1 MTTKYCYYKSSLC
14 RWVPSYRDTRRKKFC
29 RCRLFKVTGRLIG
42 MVNDMA
48 VSRGRKR
55 ANILTVVFLGA
66 RLGTVNGMPLTFIW
80 RNSKNDG
87 NGNFQ
92 EVLDITRIK
101 IGILKGESS
110 GSLDLNERDIEGL
123 KAVQTN
129 ELVVSGQN
137 IISSQR
143 EG

>member
-1 MTTKYCYYKSSLC
+1 M
-14 RWVPSYRDTRRKKFC
+14 VMAI
-29 RCRLFKVTGRLIG
+29 FKR
-42 MVNDMA
+42 
-48 VSRGRKR
+48 
-55 ANILTVVFLGA
+55 
-66 RLGTVNGMPLTFIW
+66 
-80 RNSKNDG
+80 
-87 NGNFQ
+87 
-92 EVLDITRIK
+92 VLDITRIK

-110 GSLDLNERDIEGL
+110 GSLDSNERDIEGL